1 MKKLQRKEKINQWDF
16 IQEFIHNKI
25 KTLNKKYIVK
35 MFSTSVRGGK
45 AFAAKQKIREPK
57 KKE

>member
-1 MKKLQRKEKINQWDF
+1 
-16 IQEFIHNKI
+16 
-25 KTLNKKYIVK
+25 

-57 KKE
+57 KKEQLESKVQIKNTRIRRNLMKSYAKRQIA